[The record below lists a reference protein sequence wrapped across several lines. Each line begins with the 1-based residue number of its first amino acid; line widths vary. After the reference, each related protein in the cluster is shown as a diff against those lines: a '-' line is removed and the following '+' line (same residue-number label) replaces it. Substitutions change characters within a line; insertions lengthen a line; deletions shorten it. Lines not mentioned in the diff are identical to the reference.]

1 MNLEILRWQPDR
13 GWSGD
18 PASSSATLPPA
29 DLVLYFGATDRLT
42 DGAPYRDL
50 RERFRD
56 APIAG
61 CSAGSQIVDA
71 DIDDDL
77 VVAVAIRFAGTRV
90 RAFSEPITAIGES
103 HGCGVRLATRLL
115 GPGLQG
121 PGLHRS
127 GPQGPDLAGVLVLSD
142 GLSVN
147 GTHLLEGLVS
157 VLGETM
163 PISGGLAGD
172 GARFERTLVGLDEPP
187 AGARVVAIGF
197 YGASLR
203 IGQAAVGGWDAFG
216 PPRRIT
222 RSSNNVLF
230 ELDGS
235 PALDLYERYLGDEAT
250 GLPGTALLYPLQIW
264 DPAHPEDTAV
274 RTVLS
279 IDHDVG
285 SMTFAGDLPQGWS
298 AQLMR
303 GTHARLI
310 RGAGDAAAHALDS
323 LGADAEVPALA
334 LLISCVGRR
343 LLMGQRTADEVE
355 AVAEALG
362 ADVAQIGF
370 YSYGEIAP
378 RERQRKCDLHNQTM
392 TVTLIAEAAV

>member
-13 GWSGD
+13 GWNSSK
-18 PASSSATLPPA
+18 PASSSAPLPPA
-29 DLVLYFGATDRLT
+29 QLVLYFGATDWLA
-42 DGAPYRDL
+42 DGSPYRDL
-50 RERFRD
+50 RERFAD

-77 VVAVAIRFAGTRV
+77 VVAVAIRFASTRV

-103 HGCGVRLATRLL
+103 HGCGVGLATRLL
-115 GPGLQG
+115 A
-121 PGLHRS
+121 
-127 GPQGPDLAGVLVLSD
+127 PDLAGVLVLSD

-157 VLGETM
+157 VLGETI

-172 GARFERTLVGLDEPP
+172 GARFERTLVGLDEAP
-187 AGARVVAIGF
+187 AGSRVVAIGF
-197 YGASLR
+197 YGAALR

-222 RSSNNVLF
+222 RSSSNVLF

-235 PALDLYERYLGDEAT
+235 PALALYERYLGGEAA

-264 DPAHPEDTAV
+264 DPAHPEDTTV

-279 IDHDVG
+279 IDRDAG

-310 RGAGDAAAHALDS
+310 QGAGDAAAHALDS
-323 LGADAEVPALA
+323 LGEDAEGPALA

-362 ADVAQIGF
+362 ADVTQIGF

>member
-1 MNLEILRWQPDR
+1 MNLEILRWRPDR

-18 PASSSATLPPA
+18 PASSSAPLPPA
-29 DLVLYFGATDRLT
+29 DLVLYFGATDLLT
-42 DGAPYRDL
+42 DGAPYHGL

-90 RAFSEPITAIGES
+90 RAFSEPITAIDES
-103 HGCGVRLATRLL
+103 HGCGVRLATGLL
-115 GPGLQG
+115 
-121 PGLHRS
+121 RS
-127 GPQGPDLAGVLVLSD
+127 DPQGSDLAGVLVLSD

-187 AGARVVAIGF
+187 AGSRVVAIGF

-203 IGQAAVGGWDAFG
+203 IGQSAVGGWDAFG

-235 PALDLYERYLGDEAT
+235 PALDLYERYLGDEAA

-279 IDHDVG
+279 IDRDVG

-303 GTHARLI
+303 GTHARLV

-323 LGADAEVPALA
+323 LGADTDGPALA

-362 ADVAQIGF
+362 ADIAQIGF

-392 TVTLIAEAAV
+392 TVTLIAEASV